1 MNLIRFWRVEQVLL
15 DHELYCTNAMF
26 QQRKE
31 SETRFVSLNEVSSA
45 ELHRM
50 V

>member
-1 MNLIRFWRVEQVLL
+1 MNLIRFWRVEQVLR
-15 DHELYCTNAMF
+15 CTNVIVF
-26 QQRKE
+26 QQRQE